1 MTKKWTHK
9 QLNKLSQVQSI
20 IQGLQE
26 YLPLTLRQIH
36 YQMVSRQHYE
46 NTQSQYVMLSG
57 LLRDARIAGL
67 ISWDVIEDRVRFY
80 HDLSGWP
87 DCGQFVKA
95 HAKAFLEGYNRDL
108 MQTQNVYL
116 EIWIEKDA
124 LSSFF
129 IRAATPYTVPV
140 VVCRGFSSVSF
151 LNDFRNRIE
160 SCAQDRSPI
169 MLYFG
174 DFDPSGL
181 DMLRAM
187 EHTLV
192 DDFGLNT
199 LTFKRIALLES
210 DVDAYRLPHNPSAL
224 KKTDPRARNYIAA
237 YGELAVELD
246 ALQPDVLEQK
256 IHRAILDMVNQA
268 TFDAE
273 RKRQQRDLNKLKKI
287 KKTVLNSIKL

>member
-9 QLNKLSQVQSI
+9 QLNKLSQVQTI
-20 IQGLQE
+20 IQDLQE

-36 YQMVSRQHYE
+36 YQMVSRQYYE

-80 HDLSGWP
+80 HDLSGWH
-87 DCGQFVKA
+87 DCGQFVRA
-95 HAKAFLEGYNRDL
+95 HVKAFLEGYNRDL

-129 IRAATPYTVPV
+129 IKGARPYTVPV

-151 LNDFRNRIE
+151 LNDFRNRIK
-160 SCAQDRSPI
+160 SYAQDRSPI

-192 DDFGLNT
+192 DDFGLDT

-224 KKTDPRARNYIAA
+224 KRTDPRARKYIAT

-246 ALQPDVLEQK
+246 ALPPDVLEQK
-256 IHRAILDMVNQA
+256 IHRAILDMVDQT
-268 TFDAE
+268 TFNVE
-273 RKRQQRDLNKLKKI
+273 RKRQQRELNKLKKI
-287 KKTVLNSIKL
+287 KKTILNNIKL